1 MVPSFLVIGQVPAI
15 WGWLISIMAWA
26 GERDDAIP
34 AHATNMNL
42 NLKGVNYERVF
53 ILRISN
59 YCWLIIWDCAL
70 LCHFLMEESYVN

>member
-1 MVPSFLVIGQVPAI
+1 MVPSFLVIGHVPAI

-26 GERDDAIP
+26 GERDDTIP
-34 AHATNMNL
+34 AHATNM

-53 ILRISN
+53 VLRISS
-59 YCWLIIWDCAL
+59 YCWLIVRHCTL